1 MLEAIGNALR
11 IPELRRKILFTLGL
25 FLVFRILAHVAVP
38 GADKA
43 ALDKLFNTN
52 AFLGLLDLFSGGG
65 LSTFSIIA
73 MGVNPYINASIIMQ
87 LMTVVSTRMKELSKE
102 GEFGRRKITR
112 WTRWLTVALG
122 LLQAW
127 GLTLVFSRQGVLSNL
142 SWLGIVEIM
151 ITLTAGTVMLM
162 WFGELITE
170 YGIGNGISLVIFAGI
185 VGRIP
190 NTIYNLLTG
199 GGQSNLAPM
208 LLFAA
213 LAIVVT
219 AFIIEVQQAQRKIPI
234 QSAQR
239 VVGRKIYQGR
249 SSHLPLR
256 VNQAGVIPIIF
267 AISIMFFP
275 VIIGNFLATAP
286 TPWGDISRALR
297 TYWVPTGPNIPT
309 DILYNFVYFILIFGF
324 TYFYTAVTF
333 DPVDTADYLKK
344 HAAFIPGIRPGVA
357 TAQYL
362 DRTMTRIT
370 FAGALFLGGVTVLI
384 PLLATANTPAQRQLG
399 KYWKRLQ
406 KTTYVIWGLVVLHL
420 GGGPLGLDFK
430 TDQGPFAGRTVF
442 CVYERSGDDLKVCF
456 AAFGTD
462 RPTDFASGN
471 GSVCA
476 ISSLR
481 IAARARNQEREWKQS

>member
-1 MLEAIGNALR
+1 MGMLEAIGNALR

-25 FLVFRILAHVAVP
+25 FLIFRILAHIAVP
-38 GADKA
+38 GADKN
-43 ALDKLFNTN
+43 ALDKLFNSN

-87 LMTVVSTRMKELSKE
+87 LMTVVSTRIKELSKE
-102 GEFGRRKITR
+102 GEYGRRKITR

-142 SWLGIVEIM
+142 DWFGIVGIM
-151 ITLTAGTVMLM
+151 VTLTAGTVMLM

-170 YGIGNGISLVIFAGI
+170 YGIGNGISLVIFA
-185 VGRIP
+185 
-190 NTIYNLLTG
+190 
-199 GGQSNLAPM
+199 
-208 LLFAA
+208 
-213 LAIVVT
+213 
-219 AFIIEVQQAQRKIPI
+219 
-234 QSAQR
+234 
-239 VVGRKIYQGR
+239 
-249 SSHLPLR
+249 
-256 VNQAGVIPIIF
+256 
-267 AISIMFFP
+267 ISIMFFP

-286 TPWGDISRALR
+286 APWGEISRALR
-297 TYWVPTGPNIPT
+297 TYWVPAGPNIPT

-384 PLLATANTPAQRQLG
+384 PLLATALTRIPTQNM
-399 KYWKRLQ
+399 Y
-406 KTTYVIWGLVVLHL
+406 L
-420 GGGPLGLDFK
+420 GGTAILIVVGVALD
-430 TDQGPFAGRTVF
+430 TM
-442 CVYERSGDDLKVCF
+442 
-456 AAFGTD
+456 
-462 RPTDFASGN
+462 
-471 GSVCA
+471 
-476 ISSLR
+476 
-481 IAARARNQEREWKQS
+481 KQIETQLIMRQYKGFIK

>member
-25 FLVFRILAHVAVP
+25 FVVFRILANIAVP
-38 GADKA
+38 GANKQQ
-43 ALDKLFNTN
+43 LDLLFHNN

-65 LSTFSIIA
+65 LSRFSIIA

-87 LMTVVSTRMKELSKE
+87 LMTVVSTRIKELQRE
-102 GEFGRRKITR
+102 GELGRRKITR
-112 WTRWLTVALG
+112 WTRWLTVGLG

-127 GLTLVFSRQGVLSNL
+127 GLTLLFSRQGVLGSSIGWFTTL
-142 SWLGIVEIM
+142 TIM
-151 ITLTAGTVMLM
+151 VTLTAGTVVLM

-190 NTIYNLLTG
+190 NNIYSLLTG
-199 GGQSNLAPM
+199 GGTNNLAPL
-208 LLFAA
+208 LLFAV

-239 VVGRKIYQGR
+239 VVGRKVYQGR

-275 VIIGNFLATAP
+275 VIIGNFLANSP
-286 TPWGDISRALR
+286 KPWSDISLLLR
-297 TYWVPTGPNIPT
+297 TYWVPNGPNIPS
-309 DILYNFVYFILIFGF
+309 DILYNLVYFMLIFGF

-370 FAGALFLGGVTVLI
+370 FAGALFLGSITVLV
-384 PLLATANTPAQRQLG
+384 PLLATALT
-399 KYWKRLQ
+399 RLPSQ
-406 KTTYVIWGLVVLHL
+406 NLYL
-420 GGGPLGLDFK
+420 GGTAVLIVVGVALD
-430 TDQGPFAGRTVF
+430 TM
-442 CVYERSGDDLKVCF
+442 
-456 AAFGTD
+456 
-462 RPTDFASGN
+462 
-471 GSVCA
+471 
-476 ISSLR
+476 
-481 IAARARNQEREWKQS
+481 KQIETQLIMRQYKGFIK

>member
-25 FLVFRILAHVAVP
+25 FVIFRIFAHIAVP

-43 ALDKLFNTN
+43 ALDKLFNSN

-112 WTRWLTVALG
+112 WTRYLTVGLG

-127 GLTLVFSRQGVLSNL
+127 GLTLVFSKQGVLNS
-142 SWLGIVEIM
+142 SIGVFEIAGIMV
-151 ITLTAGTVMLM
+151 TLTAGTIMLM

-190 NTIYNLLTG
+190 NAIYNLLSG
-199 GGQSNLAPM
+199 GGQANLAPL

-213 LAIVVT
+213 LAVVVT

-239 VVGRKIYQGR
+239 VVGRKVYQGR

-275 VIIGNFLATAP
+275 VILGNFLATAP
-286 TPWGDISRALR
+286 NPWGAISLWLR
-297 TYWVPTGPNIPT
+297 TYWVPTGPNIAT
-309 DILYNFVYFILIFGF
+309 DVLYNLVYFILIFGF

-370 FAGALFLGGVTVLI
+370 FAGALFLGSVTVLV
-384 PLLATANTPAQRQLG
+384 PLVATAITKLPTNQL
-399 KYWKRLQ
+399 Y
-406 KTTYVIWGLVVLHL
+406 L
-420 GGGPLGLDFK
+420 GGTAILIVVGVALD
-430 TDQGPFAGRTVF
+430 TM
-442 CVYERSGDDLKVCF
+442 
-456 AAFGTD
+456 
-462 RPTDFASGN
+462 
-471 GSVCA
+471 
-476 ISSLR
+476 
-481 IAARARNQEREWKQS
+481 KQIETQLIMRQYKGFIK

>member
-25 FLVFRILAHVAVP
+25 FLVFRIFAHIAVP

-87 LMTVVSTRMKELSKE
+87 LMTVVSSRMKELSKE

-127 GLTLVFSRQGVLSNL
+127 GLTLVFSRQGVLTNL
-142 SWLGIVEIM
+142 NWFGIIEIM
-151 ITLTAGTVMLM
+151 VTLTAGTVMLM

-199 GGQSNLAPM
+199 AGASQNLAPL

-213 LAIVVT
+213 LASVVT

-239 VVGRKIYQGR
+239 AWRR
-249 SSHLPLR
+249 
-256 VNQAGVIPIIF
+256 
-267 AISIMFFP
+267 
-275 VIIGNFLATAP
+275 
-286 TPWGDISRALR
+286 D
-297 TYWVPTGPNIPT
+297 
-309 DILYNFVYFILIFGF
+309 
-324 TYFYTAVTF
+324 
-333 DPVDTADYLKK
+333 
-344 HAAFIPGIRPGVA
+344 
-357 TAQYL
+357 
-362 DRTMTRIT
+362 
-370 FAGALFLGGVTVLI
+370 
-384 PLLATANTPAQRQLG
+384 
-399 KYWKRLQ
+399 
-406 KTTYVIWGLVVLHL
+406 
-420 GGGPLGLDFK
+420 
-430 TDQGPFAGRTVF
+430 
-442 CVYERSGDDLKVCF
+442 
-456 AAFGTD
+456 
-462 RPTDFASGN
+462 N
-471 GSVCA
+471 G
-476 ISSLR
+476 
-481 IAARARNQEREWKQS
+481 